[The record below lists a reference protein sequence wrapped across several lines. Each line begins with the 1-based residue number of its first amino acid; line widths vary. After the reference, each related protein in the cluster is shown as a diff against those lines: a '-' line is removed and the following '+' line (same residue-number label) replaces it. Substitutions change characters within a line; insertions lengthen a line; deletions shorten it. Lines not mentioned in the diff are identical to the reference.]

1 MAKGKPL
8 TDIEV
13 GSIVSSEIK
22 ASLGYIG
29 SDITEQRQ
37 KSLEYYFGEPFGNEQ
52 EGRSQVVSTDVSD
65 VIESILPTLLRT
77 FAASDEIVKCEPVTA
92 EDEEV
97 AKQASDY
104 LNYVFNKDNDGFI
117 TLYTLFKDALIQKNG
132 IAKIYWDTS
141 KKRERESYERL
152 SEDEYTMLLDED
164 GVTVKEHT
172 EYDDENAIK
181 EKENI
186 LKQIEES
193 GQPVDPMV
201 LENINNTPIPMMH
214 DVVIERVED
223 FGKVKIEAIPPE
235 EFLIERRAKSI
246 QDANFVAH
254 RTTVTR
260 TQLVEAGFDSDK
272 VYSLPADSQDRYNEE
287 KITRYRNLDHD
298 YNSDAGEASTDEIS
312 IFECYVRID
321 EEGDGVAKLR
331 KITLAG
337 AEGYTILDDELCDSI
352 PFVSVTPI
360 MVPHR
365 FYGRSVSEMTEDLQL
380 IKSTVM
386 RQLLDN
392 MYLTNNN
399 RVAVM
404 DGQVNLDDLLTN
416 RPGGVVR
423 TKGSPGQVM
432 MPMQTQ
438 TINNQAFPMLEYL
451 DTVREQRTGI
461 TRYSQGMDADSLNKT
476 ATGVNTIL
484 SQAQMRVELIAR
496 IFAETGVKDMF
507 LKMFE
512 LIVKHQDK
520 ERIIKI
526 RNNFVPFRPMEWR
539 NRCNI
544 SISVGLGTG
553 SRDQQLSILN
563 NILQTQLKALELQ
576 GSAAGPMVNLR
587 NIYNTLS
594 KIVENAGLKNPNS
607 FFTDPDVGMQNMP
620 PPQPPQPTEFE
631 KVSQLQVQGENYR
644 KQIDSE
650 LKIKQ
655 LEKDY
660 QEMIL
665 KFETRIKE
673 LELQYGTKINET
685 ELRNNAMLA
694 KEEIVQQGKIQ
705 EQAQRAILEQQKAA
719 LGELDQITK
728 TVIKPNN
735 GQN

>member
-8 TDIEV
+8 TETEV
-13 GSIVSSEIK
+13 AAILQSEIHS
-22 ASLGYIG
+22 SLGYIG
-29 SDITEQRQ
+29 SDITNQRQ

-77 FAASDEIVKCEPVTA
+77 FAASDDVVRCDPVSA

-97 AKQASDY
+97 ARQATDY
-104 LNYVFNKDNDGFI
+104 LNYVFNKDNDGFVA
-117 TLYTLFKDALIQKNG
+117 LYTLFKDALIQKNG
-132 IAKIYWDTS
+132 IAKVYWDTS
-141 KKRERESYERL
+141 EKREQETYEKL
-152 SEDEYTMLLDED
+152 SDDEYTMLLDEED
-164 GVTVKEHT
+164 IEVKEHS
-172 EYDDENAIK
+172 EYADQKAIDA
-181 EKENI
+181 
-186 LKQIEES
+186 KQTMME
-193 GQPVDPMV
+193 QTNDPMMMQQ
-201 LENINNTPIPMMH
+201 LEDAPTPMLH
-214 DVVIERVED
+214 DVVLIRKETY
-223 FGKVKIEAIPPE
+223 GKVKIETIPPE
-235 EFLIERRAKSI
+235 EFLIERRAKNL
-246 QDANFVAH
+246 QEANFLAH
-254 RTTVTR
+254 RTTQTR
-260 TQLVEAGFDSDK
+260 SDLIEAGFDADTVNALPTDTADK
-272 VYSLPADSQDRYNEE
+272 YNEE
-287 KITRYRNLDHD
+287 KVSRYRNLDYD
-298 YNSDAGEASTDEIS
+298 FSSNSGEASTDEITVY
-312 IFECYVRID
+312 ECYAKID
-321 EEGDGVAKLR
+321 AEGDGIAKLR

-337 AEGYTILDDELCDSI
+337 TGAYQVLDDELCDSI
-352 PFVSVTPI
+352 PFISITPI

-365 FYGRSVSEMTEDLQL
+365 FFGRSVSEMTEDLQL

-438 TINNQAFPMLEYL
+438 TINQQAFPLLEYL

-476 ATGVNTIL
+476 ATGVNVIL
-484 SQAQMRVELIAR
+484 TQAQMRVELIAR

-507 LKMFE
+507 GKIFE
-512 LIVKHQDK
+512 LVVKHQDK

-526 RNNFVPFRPMEWR
+526 RNTFVPFRPMEWR
-539 NRCNI
+539 NRCNV
-544 SISVGLGTG
+544 SINVGLGTG

-576 GSAAGPMVNLR
+576 GTPAGPMVNLR

-594 KIVENAGLKNPNS
+594 KIVENAGLKNTGL
-607 FFTDPDVGMQNMP
+607 FFTDPDVGMQQMP

-631 KVSQLQVQGENYR
+631 KVSQLQVQGENMR
-644 KQIDSE
+644 KQMDSE
-650 LKIKQ
+650 IKIKE
-655 LEKDY
+655 LEKSY

-673 LELQYGTKINET
+673 LELQYGTKINEA
-685 ELRNNAMLA
+685 EIRRDAMLA
-694 KEEIVQQGKIQ
+694 KEDLVQQGKIR
-705 EQAQRAILEQQKAA
+705 EQAQKTVDRQ
-719 LGELDQITK
+719 LDQRQQIMQNIT
-728 TVIKPNN
+728 N
-735 GQN
+735 GSKQTGE

>member
-8 TDIEV
+8 TELEV

-104 LNYVFNKDNDGFI
+104 LNYIFNKDNDGFI

-132 IAKIYWDTS
+132 VAKIYWDNST
-141 KKRERESYERL
+141 KRERESYERL

-164 GVTVKEHT
+164 GVEVKEHT
-172 EYDDENAIK
+172 EYDDESAVK
-181 EKENI
+181 ERDKV
-186 LKQIEES
+186 LEEVAQL
-193 GQPVDPMV
+193 GQAVDPMMLDQ
-201 LENINNTPIPMMH
+201 LENAPIPMLH
-214 DVVIERVED
+214 DVVIERIET

-260 TQLVEAGFDSDK
+260 TQLIEAGFDHDK
-272 VYSLPADSQDRYNEE
+272 VYSLPSDTQDKYNEE
-287 KITRYRNLDHD
+287 KITRFRNLDYD
-298 YNSDAGEASTDEIS
+298 YDSNAGEASTDEIS
-312 IFECYVRID
+312 IFECYIRID
-321 EEGDGVAKLR
+321 EEGDGIAKLR
-331 KITLAG
+331 KVTLAG
-337 AEGYTILDDELCDSI
+337 TEGYTVLDNELCDSI

-360 MVPHR
+360 IVPHR

-438 TINNQAFPMLEYL
+438 TINSQAFPMLEYL

-520 ERIIKI
+520 ERIVKI

-563 NILQTQLKALELQ
+563 NILQTQLKGLELQ
-576 GSAAGPMVNLR
+576 GSPAGPMVNLR

-594 KIVENAGLKNPNS
+594 KIVENAGLKNPNA
-607 FFTDPDVGMQNMP
+607 FFTDPDIGMQNMP

-650 LKIKQ
+650 LKVKQ

-673 LELQYGTKINET
+673 LELQYGTKINEG

-694 KEEIVQQGKIQ
+694 KEEIIQQGKIQ
-705 EQAQRAILEQQKAA
+705 EQAQKALLEQQKSA
-719 LGELDQITK
+719 LGNLDRRQQSMIN
-728 TVIKPNN
+728 PNN
-735 GQN
+735 EQQ

>member
-1 MAKGKPL
+1 MAKDKPL
-8 TDIEV
+8 TELEV

-92 EDEEV
+92 EDEEI

-104 LNYVFNKDNDGFI
+104 LNYVFNKDNNGFI

-132 IAKIYWDTS
+132 VAKIYWDTS
-141 KKRERESYERL
+141 TKRERESYEKL
-152 SEDEYTMLLDED
+152 SEDEYTMLVDED
-164 GVTVKEHT
+164 GVEVKEHT
-172 EYDDENAIK
+172 EYEDESAKK
-181 EKENI
+181 ERDKVLE
-186 LKQIEES
+186 QITES
-193 GQPVDPMV
+193 GQPVDPMMLDQ
-201 LENINNTPIPMMH
+201 LENAPIPMMH
-214 DVVIERVED
+214 DVVIERKET
-223 FGKVKIEAIPPE
+223 FGKVKVEAIPPE

-246 QDANFVAH
+246 EEANFVAH

-260 TQLVEAGFDSDK
+260 TQLIEAGFDSDK
-272 VYSLPADSQDRYNEE
+272 VYSLPSDSQDKYNEE
-287 KITRYRNLDHD
+287 KITRFRNLDYD
-298 YNSDAGEASTDEIS
+298 YDSNAGEASTDEIS
-312 IFECYVRID
+312 IYECYIRID
-321 EEGDGVAKLR
+321 EEGDGIAKLR

-337 AEGYTILDDELCDSI
+337 TEGYTVLDNELCDSI

-360 MVPHR
+360 IVPHR

-423 TKGSPGQVM
+423 TKGAPGQVM

-438 TINNQAFPMLEYL
+438 TINSQAFPMLEYL

-563 NILQTQLKALELQ
+563 NILQTQLKGLELQ
-576 GSAAGPMVNLR
+576 GSSDGPMVNLR

-594 KIVENAGLKNPNS
+594 KIVENAGLKNPNA
-607 FFTDPDVGMQNMP
+607 FFTDPDIGMQNMP

-650 LKIKQ
+650 LKVKQ

-673 LELQYGTKINET
+673 LELQYGTKINEG

-694 KEEIVQQGKIQ
+694 KEELIQQGKIQ
-705 EQAQRAILEQQKAA
+705 EQAQRALIEQQKNA
-719 LGELDQITK
+719 LGNLDRRPQ
-728 TVIKPNN
+728 TVVNPND
-735 GQN
+735 GQE

>member
-8 TDIEV
+8 TELEV

-52 EGRSQVVSTDVSD
+52 DGRSQVVSTDVSD
-65 VIESILPTLLRT
+65 VVESILPTLLRT

-132 IAKIYWDTS
+132 VAKVYWDTS
-141 KKRERESYERL
+141 KKRERESYEKL

-164 GVTVKEHT
+164 GVEVKEHT
-172 EYDDENAIK
+172 EYEDESAIK
-181 EKENI
+181 EKEQI
-186 LKQIEES
+186 LEQINQS
-193 GQPVDPMV
+193 GQPVDPMM
-201 LENINNTPIPMMH
+201 LEQLEDAPIPMMH
-214 DVVIERVED
+214 DVVIERIET
-223 FGKVKIEAIPPE
+223 FGKVKVEAIPPE
-235 EFLIERRAKSI
+235 EFLIERRAKNI
-246 QDANFVAH
+246 EEANFVAH
-254 RTTVTR
+254 RTTSTR
-260 TQLVEAGFDSDK
+260 TQLIEAGFDHDK
-272 VYSLPADSQDRYNEE
+272 VYSLPADTQDKYNEE
-287 KITRYRNLDHD
+287 KITRFRNLDYD
-298 YNSDAGEASTDEIS
+298 YDSNSGEASTDEIS
-312 IFECYVRID
+312 IYECYIRID

-337 AEGYTILDDELCDSI
+337 TEGYTVLDNELCDSI
-352 PFVSVTPI
+352 PFISVTPI
-360 MVPHR
+360 IVPHR

-423 TKGSPGQVM
+423 TKGAPGQVM

-438 TINNQAFPMLEYL
+438 TINSQAFPMLEYL

-484 SQAQMRVELIAR
+484 SQSQMRVELIAR

-563 NILQTQLKALELQ
+563 NILQTQLKGLELQ
-576 GSAAGPMVNLR
+576 GSSAGPMVNLR
-587 NIYNTLS
+587 NIYNTLT
-594 KIVENAGLKNPNS
+594 KIVENAGLKNPNA
-607 FFTDPDVGMQNMP
+607 FFTDPDIGQQNMP

-650 LKIKQ
+650 LKVKQ

-673 LELQYGTKINET
+673 LELQYGTKINEG

-694 KEEIVQQGKIQ
+694 KEELIQQGKIQ
-705 EQAQRAILEQQKAA
+705 EQAQRALIEQQKNA
-719 LGELDQITK
+719 LGNLDRRPQ
-728 TVIKPNN
+728 TVINPNDE
-735 GQN
+735 QQ

>member
-8 TDIEV
+8 TELEV

-104 LNYVFNKDNDGFI
+104 LNYIFNKDNDGFI

-132 IAKIYWDTS
+132 VAKIYWDNST
-141 KKRERESYERL
+141 KRERESYERL
-152 SEDEYTMLLDED
+152 SEDEYIMLLDED
-164 GVTVKEHT
+164 GVEVKEHT
-172 EYDDENAIK
+172 EYEDESAVK
-181 EKENI
+181 ERDKV
-186 LKQIEES
+186 LEEITQL
-193 GQPVDPMV
+193 GQAVDPMMLDQ
-201 LENINNTPIPMMH
+201 LENAPIPMLH
-214 DVVIERVED
+214 DVVIERIET

-235 EFLIERRAKSI
+235 EFLIERRAKNI

-260 TQLVEAGFDSDK
+260 TQLIEAGFDHEK
-272 VYSLPADSQDRYNEE
+272 VYSLPSDTQDKYNEE
-287 KITRYRNLDHD
+287 KITRFRNLDYD
-298 YNSDAGEASTDEIS
+298 YDSNAGEASTDEIS
-312 IFECYVRID
+312 IFECYIKID
-321 EEGDGVAKLR
+321 EEGDGIAKLR

-337 AEGYTILDDELCDSI
+337 TEGYTVLDNELCDSI

-360 MVPHR
+360 IVPHR

-438 TINNQAFPMLEYL
+438 TINSQAFPMLEYL

-520 ERIIKI
+520 ERIVKI

-563 NILQTQLKALELQ
+563 NILQTQLKGLELQ
-576 GSAAGPMVNLR
+576 GSPAGPMVNLR

-594 KIVENAGLKNPNS
+594 KIVENAGLKNPNA

-673 LELQYGTKINET
+673 LELQYGTKINEN

-694 KEEIVQQGKIQ
+694 KEEIIQQGKIQ
-705 EQAQRAILEQQKAA
+705 EQAQRALLEQQKTA
-719 LGELDQITK
+719 LGELDQVARTM
-728 TVIKPNN
+728 VNPNDE
-735 GQN
+735 QQ

>member
-1 MAKGKPL
+1 MAKGKAL
-8 TDIEV
+8 VD
-13 GSIVSSEIK
+13 SEI
-22 ASLGYIG
+22 ASILQSEISSSLGYIG
-29 SDITEQRQ
+29 SDVTTQRQ

-77 FAASDEIVKCEPVTA
+77 FAASDDVVRCDPVTA

-104 LNYVFNKDNDGFI
+104 LNYVFNKDNDGFVA
-117 TLYTLFKDALIQKNG
+117 LYTLFKDALIQKNG
-132 IAKIYWDTS
+132 IAKIYWNTS
-141 KKRERESYERL
+141 EKREQETYEKL
-152 SEDEYTMLLDED
+152 SEDEYIMLIDED
-164 GVTVKEHT
+164 GVEVKDHT
-172 EYDDENAIK
+172 EYADQDAITAKQKMMEQTDDPM
-181 EKENI
+181 
-186 LKQIEES
+186 LMQQIEDA
-193 GQPVDPMV
+193 PTPM
-201 LENINNTPIPMMH
+201 LH
-214 DVVIERVED
+214 DCVIVRIETY
-223 FGKVKIEAIPPE
+223 GKVKIETIPPE
-235 EFLIERRAKSI
+235 EFLIERRAKSL
-246 QDANFVAH
+246 QDANFIAH
-254 RTTVTR
+254 RTTATR
-260 TQLVEAGFDSDK
+260 TELIEAGFDEDIVNKLPSD
-272 VYSLPADSQDRYNEE
+272 VADKYNEE
-287 KITRYRNLDHD
+287 KLARHRNLNYDFD
-298 YNSDAGEASTDEIS
+298 SNSGEASTDEIT
-312 IFECYVRID
+312 IFECYSRID
-321 EEGDGVAKLR
+321 VEGDGIAKLR
-331 KITLAG
+331 KVTMAG
-337 AEGYTILDDELCDSI
+337 KGGYEILDNELCDSI
-352 PFVSVTPI
+352 PFISITPI

-365 FYGRSVSEMTEDLQL
+365 FFGRSVSEMTEDLQL

-386 RQLLDN
+386 RQILDN

-399 RVAVM
+399 RVAIM

-438 TINNQAFPMLEYL
+438 TINQQAFPLLEYL

-476 ATGVNTIL
+476 ATGVNVIL

-507 LKMFE
+507 TKIFE
-512 LIVKHQDK
+512 LVVKHQDK

-526 RNNFVPFRPMEWR
+526 RNTFVPFRPMEWR

-544 SISVGLGTG
+544 SINVGLGTG
-553 SRDQQLSILN
+553 SRDQQLAILN

-576 GSAAGPMVNLR
+576 GTPAGPMVNLR
-587 NIYNTLS
+587 NIYNTLT
-594 KIVENAGLKNPNS
+594 KIVENAGLKNAGL
-607 FFTDPDVGMQNMP
+607 FFTDPDVGMQQMP

-650 LKIKQ
+650 IRIKE
-655 LEKDY
+655 LEKSY

-673 LELQYGTKINET
+673 LELQYNTKINEAEIRRDAT
-685 ELRNNAMLA
+685 LA
-694 KEEIVQQGKIQ
+694 KEDLVQQGKMR
-705 EQAQRAILEQQKAA
+705 EQAQKSVDQQ
-719 LGELDQITK
+719 LDQAQQIMQNVTNGSNK
-728 TVIKPNN
+728 IK
-735 GQN
+735 

>member
-8 TDIEV
+8 TELEV

-132 IAKIYWDTS
+132 VAKIYWNTS
-141 KKRERESYERL
+141 NKVERETYEKL

-164 GVTVKEHT
+164 GVVAKEHT
-172 EYDDENAIK
+172 EYEDESAKK
-181 EKENI
+181 EKNKI
-186 LKQIEES
+186 LEQIEES

-201 LENINNTPIPMMH
+201 LDQIENTPIPNLH
-214 DVVIERVED
+214 DVVIEREETY
-223 FGKVKIEAIPPE
+223 GKVKIEAIPPE

-246 QDANFVAH
+246 EDANFVAH
-254 RTTVTR
+254 RTTSTR
-260 TQLVEAGFDSDK
+260 TQLIEAGFDSDK
-272 VYSLPADSQDRYNEE
+272 VYSLPADSQDKYNEE
-287 KITRYRNLDHD
+287 KTTRFRNLDYD
-298 YNSDAGEASTDEIS
+298 YDSNAGEESTDEIS
-312 IFECYVRID
+312 IYECYIRID
-321 EEGDGVAKLR
+321 EEGDGIAKLR

-337 AEGYTILDDELCDSI
+337 TEGYTILDNELCDSV

-512 LIVKHQDK
+512 LVVKHQDK

-553 SRDQQLSILN
+553 SRDQQLAILN
-563 NILQTQLKALELQ
+563 NILQTQLKGLELQ
-576 GSAAGPMVNLR
+576 GSAVGPMVNLR

-594 KIVENAGLKNPNS
+594 KIVENAGLKNPNA

-673 LELQYGTKINET
+673 LELQYGTRIDET
-685 ELRNNAMLA
+685 QLRNNAMLA

-705 EQAQRAILEQQKAA
+705 EQAQKSLLEQQKSA
-719 LGELDQITK
+719 LSELDQVARTM
-728 TVIKPNN
+728 VNPNN
-735 GQN
+735 AKE

>member
-1 MAKGKPL
+1 MTKGKPL
-8 TDIEV
+8 TDSELS
-13 GSIVSSEIK
+13 SILHSEISS
-22 ASLGYIG
+22 SLGYIG
-29 SDITEQRQ
+29 SDVTSQRQ

-77 FAASDEIVKCEPVTA
+77 FAASDDVVRCDPVSS

-104 LNYVFNKDNDGFI
+104 LNYVFNKDNDGFVA
-117 TLYTLFKDALIQKNG
+117 LYTLFKDALIQKNG

-141 KKRERESYERL
+141 EKREQETYEKL
-152 SEDEYTMLLDED
+152 SEDEYIMLIDED
-164 GVTVKEHT
+164 GVEVKEHS
-172 EYDDENAIK
+172 EYADQDAITAKQKMMEQTDDPM
-181 EKENI
+181 
-186 LKQIEES
+186 LMQQIEDA
-193 GQPVDPMV
+193 PTPM
-201 LENINNTPIPMMH
+201 LH
-214 DVVIERVED
+214 DCVITRIETY
-223 FGKVKIEAIPPE
+223 GKVKIETIPPE
-235 EFLIERRAKSI
+235 EFLIERRAKSL
-246 QDANFVAH
+246 QDANFLAH

-260 TQLVEAGFDSDK
+260 TELIEAGFDADIVSRLPSD
-272 VYSLPADSQDRYNEE
+272 VADKYNEE
-287 KITRYRNLDHD
+287 KIARHRNLDYD
-298 YNSDAGEASTDEIS
+298 FDSNSGEASTDEIT
-312 IFECYVRID
+312 IFECYSRID
-321 EEGDGVAKLR
+321 VEGDGIAKLR
-331 KITLAG
+331 KITIAG
-337 AEGYTILDDELCDSI
+337 TGGYEILDNELCDSI
-352 PFVSVTPI
+352 PFVSLTPI

-365 FYGRSVSEMTEDLQL
+365 FFGRSVSEMTEDLQL

-438 TINNQAFPMLEYL
+438 TINQQAFPLLEYL

-476 ATGVNTIL
+476 ATGVNVIL
-484 SQAQMRVELIAR
+484 TQAQMRVELIAR

-507 LKMFE
+507 TKIFE
-512 LIVKHQDK
+512 LVVKHQDK

-526 RNNFVPFRPMEWR
+526 RNTFVPFRPMEWR

-544 SISVGLGTG
+544 SINVGLGTG
-553 SRDQQLSILN
+553 SRDQQLAILN

-576 GSAAGPMVNLR
+576 GTPAGPMVNLR

-594 KIVENAGLKNPNS
+594 KIVENAGLKNAGL
-607 FFTDPDVGMQNMP
+607 FFTDPDVGMQQMP

-650 LKIKQ
+650 IRIKE
-655 LEKDY
+655 LEKGY

-673 LELQYGTKINET
+673 LELQYGTKINEA
-685 ELRNNAMLA
+685 EIRRDAALA
-694 KEEIVQQGKIQ
+694 KEDLVQQGKIR
-705 EQAQRAILEQQKAA
+705 EQAQKSIDKQ
-719 LGELDQITK
+719 LDQAQQIMQNVT
-728 TVIKPNN
+728 N
-735 GQN
+735 GQNQSK

>member
-8 TDIEV
+8 TETEV
-13 GSIVSSEIK
+13 AAILQSEIHS
-22 ASLGYIG
+22 SLGYIG
-29 SDITEQRQ
+29 SDITNQRQ

-77 FAASDEIVKCEPVTA
+77 FAASDDVVRCDPVSA

-97 AKQASDY
+97 AKQATDY
-104 LNYVFNKDNDGFI
+104 LNYVFNKDNDGFVA
-117 TLYTLFKDALIQKNG
+117 LYTLFKDALIQKNG
-132 IAKIYWDTS
+132 IAKVYWDTS
-141 KKRERESYERL
+141 EKREQETYEKL
-152 SEDEYTMLLDED
+152 SDDEYTMLLDEED
-164 GVTVKEHT
+164 IEVKEHS
-172 EYDDENAIK
+172 EYADQKAIDAKQTMMEQTDDPLLME
-181 EKENI
+181 
-186 LKQIEES
+186 QIEDA
-193 GQPVDPMV
+193 PTPM
-201 LENINNTPIPMMH
+201 LH
-214 DVVIERVED
+214 DVVLIRKETY
-223 FGKVKIEAIPPE
+223 GKVKIETIPPE
-235 EFLIERRAKSI
+235 EFLIERRAKNL
-246 QDANFVAH
+246 QEANFLAH
-254 RTTVTR
+254 RTTQTR
-260 TQLVEAGFDSDK
+260 SDLIEAGFDEDTVNALPTDTADK
-272 VYSLPADSQDRYNEE
+272 YNEE
-287 KITRYRNLDHD
+287 KVSRYRNLDYD
-298 YNSDAGEASTDEIS
+298 FSSNSGEASTDEITVY
-312 IFECYVRID
+312 ECYAKID
-321 EEGDGVAKLR
+321 AEGDGIAKLR

-337 AEGYTILDDELCDSI
+337 TGAYQVLDDELCDSI
-352 PFVSVTPI
+352 PFISITPI

-365 FYGRSVSEMTEDLQL
+365 FFGRSVSEMTEDLQL

-423 TKGSPGQVM
+423 TKGAPGQVM

-438 TINNQAFPMLEYL
+438 TINQQAFPLLEYL

-476 ATGVNTIL
+476 ATGVNVIL
-484 SQAQMRVELIAR
+484 TQAQMRVELIAR

-507 LKMFE
+507 GKIFE
-512 LIVKHQDK
+512 LVVKHQDK

-526 RNNFVPFRPMEWR
+526 RNTFVPFRPMEWR
-539 NRCNI
+539 NRCNV
-544 SISVGLGTG
+544 SINVGLGTG

-576 GSAAGPMVNLR
+576 GTPAGPMVNLR

-594 KIVENAGLKNPNS
+594 KIVENAGLKNTGL
-607 FFTDPDVGMQNMP
+607 FFTDPDVGMQQMP

-631 KVSQLQVQGENYR
+631 KVSQLQVQGENMR
-644 KQIDSE
+644 KQMDSE
-650 LKIKQ
+650 IKIKE
-655 LEKDY
+655 LEKSY

-673 LELQYGTKINET
+673 LELQYGTKINEA
-685 ELRNNAMLA
+685 EIRRDAMLA
-694 KEEIVQQGKIQ
+694 KEDLVQQGKIR
-705 EQAQRAILEQQKAA
+705 EQAQKTVDRQ
-719 LGELDQITK
+719 LDQRQQIMQNIT
-728 TVIKPNN
+728 N
-735 GQN
+735 GSKQTGE

>member
-8 TDIEV
+8 TEPEV
-13 GSIVSSEIK
+13 TAVLQSEIN

-29 SDITEQRQ
+29 SDITTQRQ

-65 VIESILPTLLRT
+65 VVESILPTLLRT
-77 FAASDEIVKCEPVTA
+77 FAASDDVVRCDPVTA

-97 AKQASDY
+97 AKQATDY
-104 LNYVFNKDNDGFI
+104 LNYVFNKDNDGFVA
-117 TLYTLFKDALIQKNG
+117 LYTLFKDALIQKNG
-132 IAKIYWDTS
+132 IAKIYWNTS
-141 KKRERESYERL
+141 EKREQETYEKL
-152 SEDEYTMLLDED
+152 SDDEYTMLIDED
-164 GVTVKEHT
+164 GVEVKEHS
-172 EYDDENAIK
+172 EYSDEDAITAKQKMMEQTDDPM
-181 EKENI
+181 
-186 LKQIEES
+186 LMQQIED
-193 GQPVDPMV
+193 QPVPM
-201 LENINNTPIPMMH
+201 LH
-214 DVVIERVED
+214 DCVITRIET

-235 EFLIERRAKSI
+235 EFLIERRAKSL
-246 QDANFVAH
+246 QDANFLAH
-254 RTTVTR
+254 RTTQTR
-260 TQLVEAGFDSDK
+260 SQLIEAGFDADLVNSLPSDISDK
-272 VYSLPADSQDRYNEE
+272 YNEE
-287 KITRYRNLDHD
+287 KITRYNNLDYD
-298 YNSDAGEASTDEIS
+298 YDSNAGEASTDEITV
-312 IFECYVRID
+312 FECYAKMDV
-321 EEGDGVAKLR
+321 EGDGIAKLR
-331 KITLAG
+331 KVTMAG
-337 AEGYTILDDELCDSI
+337 TGGYSILDDELCDSI
-352 PFVSVTPI
+352 PFISITPI

-365 FYGRSVSEMTEDLQL
+365 FFGRSVSEMTEDLQL

-438 TINNQAFPMLEYL
+438 TINQQAFPLLEYL

-476 ATGVNTIL
+476 ATGVNVIL
-484 SQAQMRVELIAR
+484 TQAQMRVELIAR

-507 LKMFE
+507 GKIFE
-512 LIVKHQDK
+512 LVVKHQDK

-526 RNNFVPFRPMEWR
+526 RNSFVPFRPMEWR
-539 NRCNI
+539 NRCNV
-544 SISVGLGTG
+544 SINVGLGTG

-576 GSAAGPMVNLR
+576 GTPAGPMVNLR

-594 KIVENAGLKNPNS
+594 KIVENAGLKNTGL
-607 FFTDPDVGMQNMP
+607 FFTDPDVGMQQMP

-644 KQIDSE
+644 KQMDSE
-650 LKIKQ
+650 IRIKE
-655 LEKDY
+655 LEKSY

-673 LELQYGTKINET
+673 LELQYGTKINEA
-685 ELRNNAMLA
+685 EIRRDAVLA
-694 KEEIVQQGKIQ
+694 KEDLVQQGKLR
-705 EQAQRAILEQQKAA
+705 EQAQKSVDKQ
-719 LGELDQITK
+719 LDQAQQIMQNVTNEPKQTK
-728 TVIKPNN
+728 
-735 GQN
+735 

>member
-1 MAKGKPL
+1 MAKDKPL
-8 TDIEV
+8 TELEV

-104 LNYVFNKDNDGFI
+104 LNYVFNKDNNGFI

-132 IAKIYWDTS
+132 VAKIYWDTS
-141 KKRERESYERL
+141 TKRERESYEKL
-152 SEDEYTMLLDED
+152 SEDEYTMLVDED
-164 GVTVKEHT
+164 GVEVKEHT
-172 EYDDENAIK
+172 EYEDESAKK
-181 EKENI
+181 ERDTVLE
-186 LKQIEES
+186 QITKS
-193 GQPVDPMV
+193 GQPIDPMM
-201 LENINNTPIPMMH
+201 LEQVENAPIPMMH
-214 DVVIERVED
+214 DVVIERKET
-223 FGKVKIEAIPPE
+223 FGKVKVEAIPPE

-246 QDANFVAH
+246 EEANFVAH

-260 TQLVEAGFDSDK
+260 TQLIEAGFDHDK
-272 VYSLPADSQDRYNEE
+272 VYSLPADSQDKYNEE
-287 KITRYRNLDHD
+287 KITRFRNLDYD
-298 YNSDAGEASTDEIS
+298 YDSNAGEASTDEIS
-312 IFECYVRID
+312 IYECYIRID
-321 EEGDGVAKLR
+321 EEGDGIAKLR

-337 AEGYTILDDELCDSI
+337 TEGYTVLDNELCDSI

-360 MVPHR
+360 IVPHR

-438 TINNQAFPMLEYL
+438 TINSQAFPMLEYL

-563 NILQTQLKALELQ
+563 NILQTQLKGLELQ
-576 GSAAGPMVNLR
+576 GSSDGPMVNLR

-594 KIVENAGLKNPNS
+594 KIVENAGLKNPNA
-607 FFTDPDVGMQNMP
+607 FFTDPDIGMQNMP

-650 LKIKQ
+650 LKVKQ

-673 LELQYGTKINET
+673 LELQYGTKINEG

-694 KEEIVQQGKIQ
+694 KEELIQQGKIQ
-705 EQAQRAILEQQKAA
+705 EQAQRALIEQQKNA
-719 LGELDQITK
+719 LGNLDRRPQ
-728 TVIKPNN
+728 TVVNPND
-735 GQN
+735 GQE

>member
-8 TDIEV
+8 TETEV
-13 GSIVSSEIK
+13 AAILQSEIHS
-22 ASLGYIG
+22 SLGYIG
-29 SDITEQRQ
+29 SDITNQRQ

-77 FAASDEIVKCEPVTA
+77 FAASDDVVRCDPVSA

-97 AKQASDY
+97 AKQATDY
-104 LNYVFNKDNDGFI
+104 LNYVFNKDNDGFVA
-117 TLYTLFKDALIQKNG
+117 LYTLFKDALIQKNG
-132 IAKIYWDTS
+132 IAKVYWDTS
-141 KKRERESYERL
+141 EKREQETYEKL
-152 SEDEYTMLLDED
+152 SDDEYTMLLDEED
-164 GVTVKEHT
+164 IEVKEHS
-172 EYDDENAIK
+172 EYADQKAIDAKQTMMEQTDDPLLME
-181 EKENI
+181 
-186 LKQIEES
+186 QIEDA
-193 GQPVDPMV
+193 PTPM
-201 LENINNTPIPMMH
+201 LH
-214 DVVIERVED
+214 DVVLIRKETY
-223 FGKVKIEAIPPE
+223 GKVKIETIPPE
-235 EFLIERRAKSI
+235 EFLIERRAKNL
-246 QDANFVAH
+246 QEANFLAH
-254 RTTVTR
+254 RTTQTR
-260 TQLVEAGFDSDK
+260 SDLIEAGFDADTVNALPTDTADK
-272 VYSLPADSQDRYNEE
+272 YNEE
-287 KITRYRNLDHD
+287 KVSRYRNLDYD
-298 YNSDAGEASTDEIS
+298 FSSNSGEASTDEITVY
-312 IFECYVRID
+312 ECYAKID
-321 EEGDGVAKLR
+321 AEGDGIAKLR

-337 AEGYTILDDELCDSI
+337 TGAYQVLDDELCDSI
-352 PFVSVTPI
+352 PFVSITPI

-365 FYGRSVSEMTEDLQL
+365 FFGRSVSEMTEDLQL

-438 TINNQAFPMLEYL
+438 TINQQAFPLLEYL

-476 ATGVNTIL
+476 ATGVNVIL
-484 SQAQMRVELIAR
+484 TQAQMRVELIAR

-507 LKMFE
+507 GKIFE
-512 LIVKHQDK
+512 LVVKHQDK

-526 RNNFVPFRPMEWR
+526 RNTFVPFRPMEWR
-539 NRCNI
+539 NRCNV
-544 SISVGLGTG
+544 SINVGLGTG

-576 GSAAGPMVNLR
+576 GTPAGPMVNLR

-594 KIVENAGLKNPNS
+594 KIVENAGLKNTGL
-607 FFTDPDVGMQNMP
+607 FFTDPDVGMQQMP

-631 KVSQLQVQGENYR
+631 KVSQLQVQGENMR
-644 KQIDSE
+644 KQMDSE
-650 LKIKQ
+650 IKIKE
-655 LEKDY
+655 LEKSY

-673 LELQYGTKINET
+673 LELQYGTKINEA
-685 ELRNNAMLA
+685 EIRRDAMLA
-694 KEEIVQQGKIQ
+694 KEDLVQQGKIR
-705 EQAQRAILEQQKAA
+705 EQAQKTVDRQ
-719 LGELDQITK
+719 LDQTQQIIQNVT
-728 TVIKPNN
+728 N
-735 GQN
+735 GSQQTGE

>member
-1 MAKGKPL
+1 MTKGKPL
-8 TDIEV
+8 TDSELS
-13 GSIVSSEIK
+13 SILHSEISS
-22 ASLGYIG
+22 SLGYIG
-29 SDITEQRQ
+29 SDVTSQRQ

-77 FAASDEIVKCEPVTA
+77 FAASDDVVRCDPVTA

-97 AKQASDY
+97 ARQASDY
-104 LNYVFNKDNDGFI
+104 LNYVFNKDNDGFVA
-117 TLYTLFKDALIQKNG
+117 LYTLFKDALIQKNG

-141 KKRERESYERL
+141 QKQEQETYEKL
-152 SEDEYTMLLDED
+152 SEDEYIMLIDED
-164 GVTVKEHT
+164 GVEVKEHS
-172 EYDDENAIK
+172 EYADQDAITAKQKMMEQTDDPM
-181 EKENI
+181 
-186 LKQIEES
+186 LMQQIEDA
-193 GQPVDPMV
+193 PTPM
-201 LENINNTPIPMMH
+201 LH
-214 DVVIERVED
+214 DCVITRIETY
-223 FGKVKIEAIPPE
+223 GKVKIETIPPE
-235 EFLIERRAKSI
+235 EFLIERRAKSL
-246 QDANFVAH
+246 QDANFLAH

-260 TQLVEAGFDSDK
+260 TELIEAGFDADIVSRLPSD
-272 VYSLPADSQDRYNEE
+272 VADKYNEE
-287 KITRYRNLDHD
+287 KIARHRNLDYD
-298 YNSDAGEASTDEIS
+298 FDSNSGEASTDEIT
-312 IFECYVRID
+312 IFECYSRID
-321 EEGDGVAKLR
+321 VEGDGIAKLR
-331 KITLAG
+331 KVTIAG
-337 AEGYTILDDELCDSI
+337 TGGYEILDNELCDSI
-352 PFVSVTPI
+352 PFVSLTPI

-365 FYGRSVSEMTEDLQL
+365 FFGRSVSEMTEDLQL

-438 TINNQAFPMLEYL
+438 TINQQAFPLLEYL

-476 ATGVNTIL
+476 ATGVNVIL
-484 SQAQMRVELIAR
+484 TQAQMRVELIAR

-507 LKMFE
+507 TKIFE
-512 LIVKHQDK
+512 LVVKHQDK

-526 RNNFVPFRPMEWR
+526 RNTFVPFRPMEWR

-544 SISVGLGTG
+544 SINVGLGTG
-553 SRDQQLSILN
+553 SRDQQLAILN

-576 GSAAGPMVNLR
+576 GTPAGPMVNLR

-594 KIVENAGLKNPNS
+594 KIVENAGLKNAGL
-607 FFTDPDVGMQNMP
+607 FFTDPDVGMQQMP

-650 LKIKQ
+650 IRIKE
-655 LEKDY
+655 LEKGY

-673 LELQYGTKINET
+673 LELQYGTKINEAEIRRDAT
-685 ELRNNAMLA
+685 LA
-694 KEEIVQQGKIQ
+694 KEDLVQQGKIR
-705 EQAQRAILEQQKAA
+705 EQAQKSIDKQ
-719 LGELDQITK
+719 LDQAQQIMQNVT
-728 TVIKPNN
+728 N
-735 GQN
+735 GQNQSK

>member
-1 MAKGKPL
+1 MAKDKPL
-8 TDIEV
+8 TELEV

-104 LNYVFNKDNDGFI
+104 LNYVFNKDNNGFI

-132 IAKIYWDTS
+132 VAKIYWDTS
-141 KKRERESYERL
+141 TKRERESYEKL
-152 SEDEYTMLLDED
+152 SEDEYTMLVDED
-164 GVTVKEHT
+164 GVEVKEHT
-172 EYDDENAIK
+172 EYEDESAKKQK
-181 EKENI
+181 EQYLE
-186 LKQIEES
+186 QITES
-193 GQPVDPMV
+193 GQPIDPMM
-201 LENINNTPIPMMH
+201 LEQVENAPIPMMH
-214 DVVIERVED
+214 DVVIERKET
-223 FGKVKIEAIPPE
+223 FGKVKVEAIPPE

-246 QDANFVAH
+246 EEANFVAH

-260 TQLVEAGFDSDK
+260 TQLIEAGFDHDK
-272 VYSLPADSQDRYNEE
+272 VYSLPADTQDKYNEE
-287 KITRYRNLDHD
+287 KITRFRNLDYD
-298 YNSDAGEASTDEIS
+298 YDSNAGEASTDEIS
-312 IFECYVRID
+312 IYECYIRID
-321 EEGDGVAKLR
+321 EEGDGIAKLR

-337 AEGYTILDDELCDSI
+337 TEGYTVLDNELCDSI

-360 MVPHR
+360 IVPHR

-438 TINNQAFPMLEYL
+438 TINSQAFPMLEYL

-563 NILQTQLKALELQ
+563 NILQTQLKGLELQ
-576 GSAAGPMVNLR
+576 GSPAGPMVNLR
-587 NIYNTLS
+587 NIYNTLT
-594 KIVENAGLKNPNS
+594 KIVENAGLKNPNA
-607 FFTDPDVGMQNMP
+607 FFTDPDIGQQQMP

-631 KVSQLQVQGENYR
+631 KVSKLQVEGENYR

-673 LELQYGTKINET
+673 LELQYGTKINEG

-694 KEEIVQQGKIQ
+694 KEELIQQGKIQ
-705 EQAQRAILEQQKAA
+705 EQAQRALIEQQKNA
-719 LGELDQITK
+719 LSNLDRRPQ
-728 TVIKPNN
+728 TVINPND
-735 GQN
+735 GQE

>member
-1 MAKGKPL
+1 MTKGKPL
-8 TDIEV
+8 TDSELS
-13 GSIVSSEIK
+13 SILHSEISS
-22 ASLGYIG
+22 SLGYIG
-29 SDITEQRQ
+29 SDVTSQRQ

-77 FAASDEIVKCEPVTA
+77 FAASDDVVRCDPVTA

-97 AKQASDY
+97 ARQASDY
-104 LNYVFNKDNDGFI
+104 LNYVFNKDNDGFVA
-117 TLYTLFKDALIQKNG
+117 LYTLFKDALIQKNG

-141 KKRERESYERL
+141 EKREQETYEKL
-152 SEDEYTMLLDED
+152 SEDEYIMLIDED
-164 GVTVKEHT
+164 GVEVKEHS
-172 EYDDENAIK
+172 EYADQDAITAKQKMMEQTDDPM
-181 EKENI
+181 
-186 LKQIEES
+186 LMQQIEDA
-193 GQPVDPMV
+193 PTPM
-201 LENINNTPIPMMH
+201 LH
-214 DVVIERVED
+214 DVVITRIETY
-223 FGKVKIEAIPPE
+223 GKVKIETIPPE
-235 EFLIERRAKSI
+235 EFLIERRAKSL
-246 QDANFVAH
+246 QDANFLAH

-260 TQLVEAGFDSDK
+260 TELIEAGFDADIVSRLPSD
-272 VYSLPADSQDRYNEE
+272 VADKYNEE
-287 KITRYRNLDHD
+287 KIARHRNLDYD
-298 YNSDAGEASTDEIS
+298 FDSNSGEASTDEIT
-312 IFECYVRID
+312 IFECYSRID
-321 EEGDGVAKLR
+321 VEGDGIAKLR
-331 KITLAG
+331 KVTIAG
-337 AEGYTILDDELCDSI
+337 TGGYEILDNELCDSI
-352 PFVSVTPI
+352 PFVSLTPI

-365 FYGRSVSEMTEDLQL
+365 FFGRSVSEMTEDLQL

-438 TINNQAFPMLEYL
+438 TINQQAFPLLEYL

-476 ATGVNTIL
+476 ATGVNVIL
-484 SQAQMRVELIAR
+484 TQAQMRVELIAR

-507 LKMFE
+507 TKIFE
-512 LIVKHQDK
+512 LVVKHQDK

-526 RNNFVPFRPMEWR
+526 RNTFVPFRPMEWR

-544 SISVGLGTG
+544 SINVGLGTG
-553 SRDQQLSILN
+553 SRDQQLAILN

-576 GSAAGPMVNLR
+576 GTPAGPMVNLR

-594 KIVENAGLKNPNS
+594 KIVENAGLKNAGL
-607 FFTDPDVGMQNMP
+607 FFTDPDVGMQQMP

-650 LKIKQ
+650 IRIKE
-655 LEKDY
+655 LEKGY

-673 LELQYGTKINET
+673 LELQYGTKINEAEIRRDAT
-685 ELRNNAMLA
+685 LA
-694 KEEIVQQGKIQ
+694 KEDLVQQGKIR
-705 EQAQRAILEQQKAA
+705 EQAQKSIDKQ
-719 LGELDQITK
+719 LDQAQQIMQNVT
-728 TVIKPNN
+728 N
-735 GQN
+735 GQNQSK

>member
-8 TDIEV
+8 TETEV
-13 GSIVSSEIK
+13 AAILQSEIHS
-22 ASLGYIG
+22 SLGYIG
-29 SDITEQRQ
+29 SDITNQRQ

-77 FAASDEIVKCEPVTA
+77 FAASDDVVRCDPVSA

-97 AKQASDY
+97 AKQATDY
-104 LNYVFNKDNDGFI
+104 LNYVFNKDNDGFVA
-117 TLYTLFKDALIQKNG
+117 LYTLFKDALIQKNG
-132 IAKIYWDTS
+132 IAKVYWDTS
-141 KKRERESYERL
+141 EKREQETYEKL
-152 SEDEYTMLLDED
+152 SDDEYTMLLDEED
-164 GVTVKEHT
+164 IEVKEHS
-172 EYDDENAIK
+172 EYADQKAIDA
-181 EKENI
+181 
-186 LKQIEES
+186 KQTMME
-193 GQPVDPMV
+193 QTNDPMMMQQ
-201 LENINNTPIPMMH
+201 LEDAPTPMLH
-214 DVVIERVED
+214 DVVLIRKETY
-223 FGKVKIEAIPPE
+223 GKVKIETIPPE
-235 EFLIERRAKSI
+235 EFLIERRAKNL
-246 QDANFVAH
+246 QEANFLAH
-254 RTTVTR
+254 RTTQTR
-260 TQLVEAGFDSDK
+260 SDLIEAGFDADTVNALPTDTADK
-272 VYSLPADSQDRYNEE
+272 YNEE
-287 KITRYRNLDHD
+287 KVSRYRNLDYD
-298 YNSDAGEASTDEIS
+298 FSSNSGEASTDEITVY
-312 IFECYVRID
+312 ECYAKID
-321 EEGDGVAKLR
+321 AEGDGIAKLR

-337 AEGYTILDDELCDSI
+337 TGAYQVLDDELCDSI
-352 PFVSVTPI
+352 PFVSITPI

-365 FYGRSVSEMTEDLQL
+365 FFGRSVSEMTEDLQL

-438 TINNQAFPMLEYL
+438 TINQQAFPLLEYL

-476 ATGVNTIL
+476 ATGVNVIL
-484 SQAQMRVELIAR
+484 TQAQMRVELIAR

-507 LKMFE
+507 HKIFE
-512 LIVKHQDK
+512 LVVKHQDK

-526 RNNFVPFRPMEWR
+526 RNTFVPFRPMEWR
-539 NRCNI
+539 NRCNV
-544 SISVGLGTG
+544 SINVGLGTG

-576 GSAAGPMVNLR
+576 GTPAGPMVNLR

-594 KIVENAGLKNPNS
+594 KIVENAGLKNTGL
-607 FFTDPDVGMQNMP
+607 FFTDPDVGMQQMP

-631 KVSQLQVQGENYR
+631 KVSQLQVQGENMR
-644 KQIDSE
+644 KQMDSE
-650 LKIKQ
+650 IRIKE
-655 LEKDY
+655 LEKSY

-673 LELQYGTKINET
+673 LELQYGTKINEA
-685 ELRNNAMLA
+685 EIRRDAVLA
-694 KEEIVQQGKIQ
+694 REDLVQQGKIR
-705 EQAQRAILEQQKAA
+705 EQAQKTVDRQ
-719 LGELDQITK
+719 LDQTQQIIQNVT
-728 TVIKPNN
+728 N
-735 GQN
+735 GSQQTGE

>member
-1 MAKGKPL
+1 MAKGKAL

-141 KKRERESYERL
+141 KKRERESYEKL
-152 SEDEYTMLLDED
+152 SEDEYTMLLDEN
-164 GVTVKEHT
+164 GVKVKEHT
-172 EYDDENAIK
+172 EYEDEKAIK

-193 GQPVDPMV
+193 GQPVDPMT
-201 LENINNTPIPMMH
+201 LEQINNTPIPMLH
-214 DVVIERVED
+214 DVVIEREED

-312 IFECYVRID
+312 IFECYIRLD

-665 KFETRIKE
+665 RFETRIKE

-705 EQAQRAILEQQKAA
+705 EQAQRTIREQRKAA

-728 TVIKPNN
+728 NVINPNN
-735 GQN
+735 EQQ

>member
-1 MAKGKPL
+1 MAKGKAL
-8 TDIEV
+8 VD
-13 GSIVSSEIK
+13 SEI
-22 ASLGYIG
+22 ASILQSEISSSLGYIG
-29 SDITEQRQ
+29 ADVTTQRQ

-77 FAASDEIVKCEPVTA
+77 FAASDDVVRCDPVTA

-104 LNYVFNKDNDGFI
+104 LNYVFNKDNDGFVA
-117 TLYTLFKDALIQKNG
+117 LYTLFKDALIQKNG
-132 IAKIYWDTS
+132 IAKIYWNTS
-141 KKRERESYERL
+141 EKREQETYEKL
-152 SEDEYTMLLDED
+152 SEDEYIMLIDED
-164 GVTVKEHT
+164 GVEVKEHT
-172 EYDDENAIK
+172 EYADQDAITAKQKMMEQTDDPM
-181 EKENI
+181 
-186 LKQIEES
+186 LMQQIEDA
-193 GQPVDPMV
+193 PTPM
-201 LENINNTPIPMMH
+201 LH
-214 DVVIERVED
+214 DCVIVRIETY
-223 FGKVKIEAIPPE
+223 GKVKIETIPPE
-235 EFLIERRAKSI
+235 EFLIERRAKSL
-246 QDANFVAH
+246 QDANFIAH
-254 RTTVTR
+254 RTTATR
-260 TQLVEAGFDSDK
+260 TELIEAGFDEDIVNKLPSD
-272 VYSLPADSQDRYNEE
+272 VADKYNEE
-287 KITRYRNLDHD
+287 KLARHRNLNYDFD
-298 YNSDAGEASTDEIS
+298 SNSGEASTDEIT
-312 IFECYVRID
+312 IFECYSRID
-321 EEGDGVAKLR
+321 VEGDGIAKLR
-331 KITLAG
+331 KVTMAG
-337 AEGYTILDDELCDSI
+337 KGGYEILDNELCDSI
-352 PFVSVTPI
+352 PFISITPI

-365 FYGRSVSEMTEDLQL
+365 FFGRSVSEMTEDLQL

-386 RQLLDN
+386 RQILDN

-399 RVAVM
+399 RVAIM

-438 TINNQAFPMLEYL
+438 TINQQAFPLLEYL

-476 ATGVNTIL
+476 ATGVNVIL

-507 LKMFE
+507 TKIFE
-512 LIVKHQDK
+512 LVVKHQDK

-526 RNNFVPFRPMEWR
+526 RNTFVPFRPMEWR

-544 SISVGLGTG
+544 SINVGLGTG
-553 SRDQQLSILN
+553 SRDQQLAILN

-576 GSAAGPMVNLR
+576 GTPAGPMVNLR
-587 NIYNTLS
+587 NIYNTLT
-594 KIVENAGLKNPNS
+594 KIVENAGLKNAGL
-607 FFTDPDVGMQNMP
+607 FFTDPDVGMQQMP

-650 LKIKQ
+650 IRIKE
-655 LEKDY
+655 LEKSY

-673 LELQYGTKINET
+673 LELQYGTKINEAEIRRDAT
-685 ELRNNAMLA
+685 LA
-694 KEEIVQQGKIQ
+694 KEDLVQQGKMR
-705 EQAQRAILEQQKAA
+705 EQAQKSVDQQ
-719 LGELDQITK
+719 LDQAQQIMQNVTNGSNK
-728 TVIKPNN
+728 IK
-735 GQN
+735 

>member
-8 TDIEV
+8 TELEV

-132 IAKIYWDTS
+132 VAKIYWNTN
-141 KKRERESYERL
+141 KKVERESYEKL
-152 SEDEYTMLLDED
+152 SEDEYTMLLDEK
-164 GVTVKEHT
+164 GVEVKEHT
-172 EYDDENAIK
+172 EYEDESAIK
-181 EKENI
+181 ERDKVLE
-186 LKQIEES
+186 QITQS

-201 LENINNTPIPMMH
+201 LEQIENAPIPMLH
-214 DVVIERVED
+214 DVVIERGETY
-223 FGKVKIEAIPPE
+223 GKVKVEAIPPE

-246 QDANFVAH
+246 EEANFVAH

-260 TQLVEAGFDSDK
+260 TQLIEAGFDHDK
-272 VYSLPADSQDRYNEE
+272 VYSLPSDSQDKYNEE
-287 KITRYRNLDHD
+287 KITRFRNLDYD
-298 YNSDAGEASTDEIS
+298 YDSNAGEASTDEIS
-312 IFECYVRID
+312 IYECYIRID

-337 AEGYTILDDELCDSI
+337 TEGYTVLDNELCDSI

-360 MVPHR
+360 IVPHR

-438 TINNQAFPMLEYL
+438 TINSQAFPMLEYL

-512 LIVKHQDK
+512 LVVKHQDK

-563 NILQTQLKALELQ
+563 NILQTQLKGLELQ
-576 GSAAGPMVNLR
+576 GSSAGPMVNLR

-594 KIVENAGLKNPNS
+594 KIVENAGLKNPNA
-607 FFTDPDVGMQNMP
+607 FFTDPDIGMQNMP

-673 LELQYGTKINET
+673 LELQYGTKINEG

-694 KEEIVQQGKIQ
+694 KEEIIQQGKIQ
-705 EQAQRAILEQQKAA
+705 EQAQKALLEQQKSA
-719 LGELDQITK
+719 LGNLDRRQQ
-728 TVIKPNN
+728 TVINPND
-735 GQN
+735 GQE

>member
-8 TDIEV
+8 TELEV

-104 LNYVFNKDNDGFI
+104 LNYIFNKDNDGFI

-132 IAKIYWDTS
+132 VAKIYWDNST
-141 KKRERESYERL
+141 KRERESYERL

-164 GVTVKEHT
+164 GVEVKEHT
-172 EYDDENAIK
+172 EYEDESAVKERDKALEEVAKLGQAFDPMMLDQLENA
-181 EKENI
+181 
-186 LKQIEES
+186 
-193 GQPVDPMV
+193 
-201 LENINNTPIPMMH
+201 PIPMLH
-214 DVVIERVED
+214 DVVIERVET

-260 TQLVEAGFDSDK
+260 TQLIEAGFDHDK
-272 VYSLPADSQDRYNEE
+272 VYSLPSDTQDKYNEE
-287 KITRYRNLDHD
+287 KITRFRNLDYD
-298 YNSDAGEASTDEIS
+298 YDSNAGEASTDEIS
-312 IFECYVRID
+312 IFECYIRID
-321 EEGDGVAKLR
+321 EEGDGIAKLR
-331 KITLAG
+331 KVTLAG
-337 AEGYTILDDELCDSI
+337 TEGYTVLDNELCDSI

-360 MVPHR
+360 IVPHR

-423 TKGSPGQVM
+423 TKGAPGQVM

-438 TINNQAFPMLEYL
+438 TINSQAFPMLEYL

-520 ERIIKI
+520 ERIVKI
-526 RNNFVPFRPMEWR
+526 RNSFVPFRPMEWR

-563 NILQTQLKALELQ
+563 NILQTQLKGLELQ
-576 GSAAGPMVNLR
+576 GSSDGPMVNLR

-594 KIVENAGLKNPNS
+594 KIVENAGLKNPNA
-607 FFTDPDVGMQNMP
+607 FFTDPDIGMQNMP

-650 LKIKQ
+650 IKVKQ

-673 LELQYGTKINET
+673 LELQYGTKINEN

-694 KEEIVQQGKIQ
+694 KEEIIQQGKIQ
-705 EQAQRAILEQQKAA
+705 EQAQKVLLEQQKSV
-719 LGELDQITK
+719 LGNLDRRPQSMIN
-728 TVIKPNN
+728 PNDE
-735 GQN
+735 QQ

>member
-1 MAKGKPL
+1 MTKGKPL
-8 TDIEV
+8 TDSELS
-13 GSIVSSEIK
+13 SILHSEISS
-22 ASLGYIG
+22 SLGYIG
-29 SDITEQRQ
+29 SDVTSQRQ

-77 FAASDEIVKCEPVTA
+77 FAASDDVVRCDPVTA

-97 AKQASDY
+97 ARQASDY
-104 LNYVFNKDNDGFI
+104 LNYVFNKDNDGFVA
-117 TLYTLFKDALIQKNG
+117 LYTLFKDALIQKNG

-141 KKRERESYERL
+141 EKREQETYEKL
-152 SEDEYTMLLDED
+152 SEDEYIMLIDED
-164 GVTVKEHT
+164 GVEVKEHS
-172 EYDDENAIK
+172 EYADQDAITAKQKMMEQTDDPM
-181 EKENI
+181 
-186 LKQIEES
+186 LMQQIEDA
-193 GQPVDPMV
+193 PTPM
-201 LENINNTPIPMMH
+201 LH
-214 DVVIERVED
+214 DVVITRIETY
-223 FGKVKIEAIPPE
+223 GKVKIETIPPE
-235 EFLIERRAKSI
+235 EFLIERRAKSL
-246 QDANFVAH
+246 QDANFLAH

-260 TQLVEAGFDSDK
+260 TELIEAGFDADIVSRLPSD
-272 VYSLPADSQDRYNEE
+272 VADKYNEE
-287 KITRYRNLDHD
+287 KIARHRNLDYD
-298 YNSDAGEASTDEIS
+298 FDSNSGEASTDEIT
-312 IFECYVRID
+312 IFECYSRID
-321 EEGDGVAKLR
+321 VEGDGIAKLR
-331 KITLAG
+331 KITIAG
-337 AEGYTILDDELCDSI
+337 TGGYEILDNELCDSI
-352 PFVSVTPI
+352 PFVSLTPI

-365 FYGRSVSEMTEDLQL
+365 FFGRSVSEMTEDLQL

-438 TINNQAFPMLEYL
+438 TINQQAFPLLEYL

-476 ATGVNTIL
+476 ATGVNVIL
-484 SQAQMRVELIAR
+484 TQAQMRVELIAR

-507 LKMFE
+507 TKIFE
-512 LIVKHQDK
+512 LVVKHQDK

-526 RNNFVPFRPMEWR
+526 RNTFVPFRPMEWR

-544 SISVGLGTG
+544 SINVGLGTG

-576 GSAAGPMVNLR
+576 GTPAGPMVNLR

-594 KIVENAGLKNPNS
+594 KIVENAGLKNAGL
-607 FFTDPDVGMQNMP
+607 FFTDPDVGMQQMP

-650 LKIKQ
+650 IRIKE
-655 LEKDY
+655 LEKGY

-673 LELQYGTKINET
+673 LELQYGTKINEAEIRRDAT
-685 ELRNNAMLA
+685 LA
-694 KEEIVQQGKIQ
+694 KEDLVQQGKIR
-705 EQAQRAILEQQKAA
+705 EQAQKSIDKQ
-719 LGELDQITK
+719 LDQAQQIMQNVT
-728 TVIKPNN
+728 N
-735 GQN
+735 GQNQSK

>member
-8 TDIEV
+8 TELEV

-104 LNYVFNKDNDGFI
+104 LNYIFNKDNDGFI

-132 IAKIYWDTS
+132 VAKIYWDNST
-141 KKRERESYERL
+141 KRERESYERL

-164 GVTVKEHT
+164 GVEVKEHT
-172 EYDDENAIK
+172 EYEDESAVKERDKALEEVAKLGQAFDPMMLDQLENA
-181 EKENI
+181 
-186 LKQIEES
+186 
-193 GQPVDPMV
+193 
-201 LENINNTPIPMMH
+201 PIPMLH
-214 DVVIERVED
+214 DVVIERVET

-260 TQLVEAGFDSDK
+260 TQLIEAGFDHDK
-272 VYSLPADSQDRYNEE
+272 VYSLPSDTQDKYNEE
-287 KITRYRNLDHD
+287 KITRFRNLDYD
-298 YNSDAGEASTDEIS
+298 YDSNAGEASTDEIS
-312 IFECYVRID
+312 IYECYIKID
-321 EEGDGVAKLR
+321 EEGDGIAKLR
-331 KITLAG
+331 KVTLAG
-337 AEGYTILDDELCDSI
+337 TEGYTVLDNELCDSI

-360 MVPHR
+360 IVPHR

-423 TKGSPGQVM
+423 TKGAPGQVM

-438 TINNQAFPMLEYL
+438 TINSQAFPMLEYL

-520 ERIIKI
+520 ERIVKI
-526 RNNFVPFRPMEWR
+526 RNSFVPFRPMEWR

-563 NILQTQLKALELQ
+563 NILQTQLKGLELQ
-576 GSAAGPMVNLR
+576 GSSDGPMVNLR

-594 KIVENAGLKNPNS
+594 KIVENAGLKNPNA
-607 FFTDPDVGMQNMP
+607 FFTDPDIGMQNMP

-650 LKIKQ
+650 IKVKQ

-673 LELQYGTKINET
+673 LELQYGTKINEG

-694 KEEIVQQGKIQ
+694 KEEIIQQGKIQ
-705 EQAQRAILEQQKAA
+705 EQAQKVLLEQQKSV
-719 LGELDQITK
+719 LGNLDRRPQSMIN
-728 TVIKPNN
+728 PNDE
-735 GQN
+735 QQ

>member
-8 TDIEV
+8 TELEV
-13 GSIVSSEIK
+13 SSIVSSEIK

-104 LNYVFNKDNDGFI
+104 LNYIFNKDNDGFI

-132 IAKIYWDTS
+132 IAKIYWDKST
-141 KKRERESYERL
+141 KRERESYERL

-164 GVTVKEHT
+164 GVDVKEHT
-172 EYDDENAIK
+172 EYKDTDAVK
-181 EKENI
+181 EKDKV
-186 LKQIEES
+186 LKEITES
-193 GQPVDPMV
+193 GQPIDPMI
-201 LENINNTPIPMMH
+201 LEQIENAPIPMMH
-214 DVVIERVED
+214 DVVIERVET

-246 QDANFVAH
+246 QDASFVAH
-254 RTTVTR
+254 RTTSTR
-260 TQLVEAGFDSDK
+260 TQLIEAGFDQDI
-272 VYSLPADSQDRYNEE
+272 VYSLPADTQDKYNEE
-287 KITRYRNLDHD
+287 KITRYRNLDYD
-298 YNSDAGEASTDEIS
+298 YDSNAGEASTDEIS
-312 IFECYVRID
+312 IYECYIRID
-321 EEGDGVAKLR
+321 EEGDGIAKLR

-337 AEGYTILDDELCDSI
+337 TEGYTVLDNELCDSI
-352 PFVSVTPI
+352 PFISVTPI
-360 MVPHR
+360 IVPHR

-438 TINNQAFPMLEYL
+438 TINSQAFPMLEYL

-512 LIVKHQDK
+512 LVVKHQDK

-563 NILQTQLKALELQ
+563 NILQTQLKGLELQ
-576 GSAAGPMVNLR
+576 GSSAGPMVNLR

-594 KIVENAGLKNPNS
+594 KIVENAGLKNPNA
-607 FFTDPDVGMQNMP
+607 FFTDPDIGMQNMP

-644 KQIDSE
+644 KQMDSE
-650 LKIKQ
+650 IKVKQ

-673 LELQYGTKINET
+673 LELQYGSKIDENQI
-685 ELRNNAMLA
+685 RNKAMLA
-694 KEEIVQQGKIQ
+694 KEELIQNGKIQ
-705 EQAQRAILEQQKAA
+705 EQAQRALLEQRKNV
-719 LGELDQITK
+719 LGGLDQRPR
-728 TVIKPNN
+728 TVVNPNDE
-735 GQN
+735 QQ

>member
-1 MAKGKPL
+1 MAKGKAL

-246 QDANFVAH
+246 EDANFVAH

-260 TQLVEAGFDSDK
+260 TQLIEAGFDADK
-272 VYSLPADSQDRYNEE
+272 VSKLPADSQDRYNEE

-298 YNSDAGEASTDEIS
+298 YNSDAGESSTDEIS

-321 EEGDGVAKLR
+321 EEGDGVSKLR
-331 KITLAG
+331 KITLSG

-576 GSAAGPMVNLR
+576 GSSAGPMVNLR

-665 KFETRIKE
+665 KFETRVKE

>member
-1 MAKGKPL
+1 MAKGKAL
-8 TDIEV
+8 TELEV

-104 LNYVFNKDNDGFI
+104 LNYIFNKDNDGFV

-132 IAKIYWDTS
+132 IAKVYWDTS
-141 KKRERESYERL
+141 TKRERETYEKL
-152 SEDEYTMLLDED
+152 SEDEYTMLLDEE
-164 GVTVKEHT
+164 GVKVKEHT
-172 EYDDENAIK
+172 EYEDEAAKK
-181 EKENI
+181 EKEKVLEEI
-186 LKQIEES
+186 QQSDQLIDPMMMEQIE
-193 GQPVDPMV
+193 
-201 LENINNTPIPMMH
+201 NAPIPMLH
-214 DVVIERVED
+214 DVVIERIETY
-223 FGKVKIEAIPPE
+223 GKVKIEAIPPE
-235 EFLIERRAKSI
+235 EFLIERRAKNI
-246 QDANFVAH
+246 EEANFVAH
-254 RTTVTR
+254 RTTSTR
-260 TQLVEAGFDSDK
+260 TQLIEAGFDYDL
-272 VYSLPADSQDRYNEE
+272 VYSLPSDTQDKYNEE
-287 KITRYRNLDHD
+287 KITRFRNVD
-298 YNSDAGEASTDEIS
+298 YDYDSNAGESSTDEIS
-312 IFECYVRID
+312 IYECYIRID
-321 EEGDGVAKLR
+321 EEGDGIAKLR

-337 AEGYTILDDELCDSI
+337 TEGYTVLDNELCDNI
-352 PFVSVTPI
+352 PFVSLTPI

-432 MPMQTQ
+432 MNMQTQ
-438 TINNQAFPMLEYL
+438 TINQQAFPMLEYL

-512 LIVKHQDK
+512 LVVKHQDK

-526 RNNFVPFRPMEWR
+526 RNSFVPFRPMEWR

-553 SRDQQLSILN
+553 SRDQQLAILN
-563 NILQTQLKALELQ
+563 NILQTQLKGLELQ
-576 GSAAGPMVNLR
+576 GSSAGPMVNLR

-594 KIVENAGLKNPNS
+594 KIVENAGLKNPNA
-607 FFTDPDVGMQNMP
+607 FFTDPDIGMKTMP

-673 LELQYGTKINET
+673 LELQYGTKINEA
-685 ELRNNAMLA
+685 ELRRDAVLA
-694 KEEIVQQGKIQ
+694 KEEIVQRGKIQ
-705 EQAQRAILEQQKAA
+705 EQAQRTLAEQQKSV
-719 LGELDQITK
+719 LGQLDQRPQ
-728 TVIKPNN
+728 TVVNPNDE
-735 GQN
+735 QQ

>member
-8 TDIEV
+8 TETEV
-13 GSIVSSEIK
+13 AAILQSEIHS
-22 ASLGYIG
+22 SLGYIG
-29 SDITEQRQ
+29 SDITNQRQ

-77 FAASDEIVKCEPVTA
+77 FAASDDVVRCDPVSA

-97 AKQASDY
+97 AKQATDY
-104 LNYVFNKDNDGFI
+104 LNYVFNKDNDGFVA
-117 TLYTLFKDALIQKNG
+117 LYTLFKDALIQKNG
-132 IAKIYWDTS
+132 IAKVYWDTS
-141 KKRERESYERL
+141 EKREQETYEKL
-152 SEDEYTMLLDED
+152 SDDEYTMLLDEED
-164 GVTVKEHT
+164 IEVKEHS
-172 EYDDENAIK
+172 EYADQKAIDA
-181 EKENI
+181 
-186 LKQIEES
+186 KQTMME
-193 GQPVDPMV
+193 QTNDPMMMQQ
-201 LENINNTPIPMMH
+201 LEDAPTPMLH
-214 DVVIERVED
+214 DVVLIRKETY
-223 FGKVKIEAIPPE
+223 GKVKIETIPPE
-235 EFLIERRAKSI
+235 EFLIERRAKNL
-246 QDANFVAH
+246 QEANFLAH
-254 RTTVTR
+254 RTTQTR
-260 TQLVEAGFDSDK
+260 SDLIEAGFDADTVNALPTDTADK
-272 VYSLPADSQDRYNEE
+272 YNEE
-287 KITRYRNLDHD
+287 KVSRYRNLDYD
-298 YNSDAGEASTDEIS
+298 FSSNSGEASTDEITVY
-312 IFECYVRID
+312 ECYAKID
-321 EEGDGVAKLR
+321 AEGDGIAKLR

-337 AEGYTILDDELCDSI
+337 TGAYQVLDDELCDSI
-352 PFVSVTPI
+352 PFVSITPI

-365 FYGRSVSEMTEDLQL
+365 FFGRSVSEMTEDLQL

-438 TINNQAFPMLEYL
+438 TINQQAFPLLEYL

-476 ATGVNTIL
+476 ATGVNVIL
-484 SQAQMRVELIAR
+484 TQAQMRVELIAR

-507 LKMFE
+507 HKIFE
-512 LIVKHQDK
+512 LVVKHQDK

-526 RNNFVPFRPMEWR
+526 RNTFVPFRPMEWR
-539 NRCNI
+539 NRCNV
-544 SISVGLGTG
+544 SINVGLGTG

-576 GSAAGPMVNLR
+576 GTPAGPMVNLR

-594 KIVENAGLKNPNS
+594 KIVENAGLKNTGL
-607 FFTDPDVGMQNMP
+607 FFTDPDVGMQQMP

-631 KVSQLQVQGENYR
+631 KVSQLQVQGENMR

-650 LKIKQ
+650 IRIKE
-655 LEKDY
+655 LEKSY

-673 LELQYGTKINET
+673 LELQYGTKINEA
-685 ELRNNAMLA
+685 EIRRDAVLA
-694 KEEIVQQGKIQ
+694 REDLVQQGKIR
-705 EQAQRAILEQQKAA
+705 EQAQKTVDRQ
-719 LGELDQITK
+719 LDQTQQIIQNVT
-728 TVIKPNN
+728 N
-735 GQN
+735 GSQQTGE

>member
-1 MAKGKPL
+1 MAKGKAL
-8 TDIEV
+8 VD
-13 GSIVSSEIK
+13 SEI
-22 ASLGYIG
+22 ASILQSEISSSLGYIG
-29 SDITEQRQ
+29 SDVTTQRQ

-77 FAASDEIVKCEPVTA
+77 FAASDDVVRCDPVTA

-104 LNYVFNKDNDGFI
+104 LNYVFNKDNDGFVA
-117 TLYTLFKDALIQKNG
+117 LYTLFKDALIQKNG
-132 IAKIYWDTS
+132 IAKIYWNTS
-141 KKRERESYERL
+141 EKREQETYEKL
-152 SEDEYTMLLDED
+152 SEDEYIMLIDED
-164 GVTVKEHT
+164 GVEVKEHT
-172 EYDDENAIK
+172 EYADQDAITA
-181 EKENI
+181 
-186 LKQIEES
+186 KQKMME
-193 GQPVDPMV
+193 QTDDPMLMQQMEDV
-201 LENINNTPIPMMH
+201 PTPMLH
-214 DVVIERVED
+214 DCVIVRIETY
-223 FGKVKIEAIPPE
+223 GKVKIETIPPE
-235 EFLIERRAKSI
+235 EFLIERRAKSL
-246 QDANFVAH
+246 QDANFIAH
-254 RTTVTR
+254 RTTATR
-260 TQLVEAGFDSDK
+260 TELIEAGFDEDIVNKLPSD
-272 VYSLPADSQDRYNEE
+272 VADKYNEE
-287 KITRYRNLDHD
+287 KLARHRNLNYDFD
-298 YNSDAGEASTDEIS
+298 SNSGEASTDEIT
-312 IFECYVRID
+312 IFECYSRID
-321 EEGDGVAKLR
+321 VEGDGIAKLR
-331 KITLAG
+331 KVTMAG
-337 AEGYTILDDELCDSI
+337 KGGYEILDNELCDSI
-352 PFVSVTPI
+352 PFISITPI

-365 FYGRSVSEMTEDLQL
+365 FFGRSVSEMTEDLQL

-386 RQLLDN
+386 RQILDN

-399 RVAVM
+399 RVAIM

-438 TINNQAFPMLEYL
+438 TINQQAFPLLEYL

-476 ATGVNTIL
+476 ATGVNVIL

-507 LKMFE
+507 TKIFE
-512 LIVKHQDK
+512 LVVKHQDK

-526 RNNFVPFRPMEWR
+526 RNTFVPFRPMEWR

-544 SISVGLGTG
+544 SINVGLGTG
-553 SRDQQLSILN
+553 SRDQQLAILN

-576 GSAAGPMVNLR
+576 GTPAGPMVNLR
-587 NIYNTLS
+587 NIYNTLT
-594 KIVENAGLKNPNS
+594 KIVENAGLKNAGL
-607 FFTDPDVGMQNMP
+607 FFTDPDVGMQQMP

-650 LKIKQ
+650 IRIKE
-655 LEKDY
+655 LEKGY

-673 LELQYGTKINET
+673 LELQYNTKINEAEIRRDAT
-685 ELRNNAMLA
+685 LA
-694 KEEIVQQGKIQ
+694 KEDLVQQGKMK
-705 EQAQRAILEQQKAA
+705 EQAQKSVDRQ
-719 LGELDQITK
+719 LDQAQQIMQNVTNGSNK
-728 TVIKPNN
+728 IK
-735 GQN
+735 

>member
-1 MAKGKPL
+1 MTKGKPL
-8 TDIEV
+8 TDSELS
-13 GSIVSSEIK
+13 SILHSEISS
-22 ASLGYIG
+22 SLGYIG
-29 SDITEQRQ
+29 SDVTSQRQ

-77 FAASDEIVKCEPVTA
+77 FAASDDVVRCDPVTA

-97 AKQASDY
+97 ARQASDY
-104 LNYVFNKDNDGFI
+104 LNYVFNKDNDGFVA
-117 TLYTLFKDALIQKNG
+117 LYTLFKDALIQKNG

-141 KKRERESYERL
+141 EKREQETYEKL
-152 SEDEYTMLLDED
+152 SEDEYIMLIDED
-164 GVTVKEHT
+164 GVEVKEHS
-172 EYDDENAIK
+172 EYADQDAITAKQKMMEQTDDPM
-181 EKENI
+181 
-186 LKQIEES
+186 LMQQIEDA
-193 GQPVDPMV
+193 PTPM
-201 LENINNTPIPMMH
+201 LH
-214 DVVIERVED
+214 DCVITRTETY
-223 FGKVKIEAIPPE
+223 GKVKIETIPPE
-235 EFLIERRAKSI
+235 EFLIERRAKSL
-246 QDANFVAH
+246 QDANFLAH

-260 TQLVEAGFDSDK
+260 TELVEAGFDEDIVSKLPSD
-272 VYSLPADSQDRYNEE
+272 VADKYNEE
-287 KITRYRNLDHD
+287 KIARHRNLDYD
-298 YNSDAGEASTDEIS
+298 FDSNSGEASTDEIT
-312 IFECYVRID
+312 IFECYSRID
-321 EEGDGVAKLR
+321 VEGDGIAKLR
-331 KITLAG
+331 KITIAG
-337 AEGYTILDDELCDSI
+337 TGGYEILDNELCDSI
-352 PFVSVTPI
+352 PFVSLTPI

-365 FYGRSVSEMTEDLQL
+365 FFGRSVSEMTEDLQL

-438 TINNQAFPMLEYL
+438 TINQQAFPLLEYL

-476 ATGVNTIL
+476 ATGVNVIL
-484 SQAQMRVELIAR
+484 TQAQMRVELIAR

-507 LKMFE
+507 TKIFE
-512 LIVKHQDK
+512 LVVKHQDK

-526 RNNFVPFRPMEWR
+526 RNTFVPFRPMEWR

-544 SISVGLGTG
+544 SINVGLGTG
-553 SRDQQLSILN
+553 SRDQQLAILN

-576 GSAAGPMVNLR
+576 GTPAGPMVNLR

-594 KIVENAGLKNPNS
+594 KIVENAGLKNAGL
-607 FFTDPDVGMQNMP
+607 FFTDPDVGMQQMP

-650 LKIKQ
+650 IRIKE
-655 LEKDY
+655 LEKGY

-673 LELQYGTKINET
+673 LELQYGTKINEAEIRRDAT
-685 ELRNNAMLA
+685 LA
-694 KEEIVQQGKIQ
+694 KEDLVQQGKIR
-705 EQAQRAILEQQKAA
+705 EQAQKSIDKQ
-719 LGELDQITK
+719 LDQAQQIMQNVT
-728 TVIKPNN
+728 N
-735 GQN
+735 GQNQSK

>member
-1 MAKGKPL
+1 MTKGKPL
-8 TDIEV
+8 TDSELS
-13 GSIVSSEIK
+13 SILHSEISS
-22 ASLGYIG
+22 SLGYIG
-29 SDITEQRQ
+29 SDVTSQRQ

-77 FAASDEIVKCEPVTA
+77 FAASDDVVRCDPVTA

-97 AKQASDY
+97 ARQASDY
-104 LNYVFNKDNDGFI
+104 LNYVFNKDNDGFVA
-117 TLYTLFKDALIQKNG
+117 LYTLFKDALIQKNG

-141 KKRERESYERL
+141 EKREQETYEKL
-152 SEDEYTMLLDED
+152 SEDEYIMLIDED
-164 GVTVKEHT
+164 GVEVKEHS
-172 EYDDENAIK
+172 EYADQDAITAKQKMMEQTDDPM
-181 EKENI
+181 
-186 LKQIEES
+186 LMQQIEDA
-193 GQPVDPMV
+193 PTPM
-201 LENINNTPIPMMH
+201 LH
-214 DVVIERVED
+214 DVVITRIETY
-223 FGKVKIEAIPPE
+223 GKVKIETIPPE
-235 EFLIERRAKSI
+235 EILIERRAKSL
-246 QDANFVAH
+246 QDANFLAH

-260 TQLVEAGFDSDK
+260 TELVEAGFDEDIVSKLPSD
-272 VYSLPADSQDRYNEE
+272 VADKYNEE
-287 KITRYRNLDHD
+287 KIARHRNLDYD
-298 YNSDAGEASTDEIS
+298 FDSNSGEASTDEIT
-312 IFECYVRID
+312 IFECYSRID
-321 EEGDGVAKLR
+321 VEGDGIAKLR
-331 KITLAG
+331 KITIAG
-337 AEGYTILDDELCDSI
+337 TGGYEILDNELCDSI
-352 PFVSVTPI
+352 PFVSLTPI

-365 FYGRSVSEMTEDLQL
+365 FFGRSVSEMTEDLQL

-438 TINNQAFPMLEYL
+438 TINQQAFPLLEYL

-476 ATGVNTIL
+476 ATGVNVIL
-484 SQAQMRVELIAR
+484 TQAQMRVELIAR

-507 LKMFE
+507 TKIFE
-512 LIVKHQDK
+512 LVVKHQDK

-526 RNNFVPFRPMEWR
+526 RNTFVPFRPMEWR

-544 SISVGLGTG
+544 SINVGLGTG
-553 SRDQQLSILN
+553 SRDQQLAILN

-576 GSAAGPMVNLR
+576 GTPAGPMVNLR

-594 KIVENAGLKNPNS
+594 KIVENAGLKNAGL
-607 FFTDPDVGMQNMP
+607 FFTDPDVGMQQMP

-650 LKIKQ
+650 IRIKE
-655 LEKDY
+655 LEKGY

-673 LELQYGTKINET
+673 LELQYGTKINEA
-685 ELRNNAMLA
+685 EIRRDAALA
-694 KEEIVQQGKIQ
+694 KEDLVQQGKIR
-705 EQAQRAILEQQKAA
+705 EQAQKSIDKQ
-719 LGELDQITK
+719 LDQAQQIMQNVT
-728 TVIKPNN
+728 N
-735 GQN
+735 GQNQSK

>member
-8 TDIEV
+8 TETEV
-13 GSIVSSEIK
+13 AAILQSEIHS
-22 ASLGYIG
+22 SLGYIG
-29 SDITEQRQ
+29 SDITNQRQ

-77 FAASDEIVKCEPVTA
+77 FAASDDVVRCDPVSA

-97 AKQASDY
+97 ARQATDY
-104 LNYVFNKDNDGFI
+104 LNYVFNKDNDGFVA
-117 TLYTLFKDALIQKNG
+117 LYTLFKDALIQKNG
-132 IAKIYWDTS
+132 IAKVYWDTS
-141 KKRERESYERL
+141 EKREQETYEKL
-152 SEDEYTMLLDED
+152 SDDEYTMLLDEED
-164 GVTVKEHT
+164 IEVKEHS
-172 EYDDENAIK
+172 EYADQKAIDAKQTMMEQTDDPLLME
-181 EKENI
+181 
-186 LKQIEES
+186 QIEDA
-193 GQPVDPMV
+193 PTPM
-201 LENINNTPIPMMH
+201 LH
-214 DVVIERVED
+214 DVVLIRKETY
-223 FGKVKIEAIPPE
+223 GKVKIETIPPE
-235 EFLIERRAKSI
+235 EFLIERRAKNL
-246 QDANFVAH
+246 QEANFLAH
-254 RTTVTR
+254 RTTQTR
-260 TQLVEAGFDSDK
+260 SDLIEAGFDEDIVNALPSDT
-272 VYSLPADSQDRYNEE
+272 ADKYNEE
-287 KITRYRNLDHD
+287 KVSRYRNLDYD
-298 YNSDAGEASTDEIS
+298 FSSNSGEASTDEITVY
-312 IFECYVRID
+312 ECYAKID
-321 EEGDGVAKLR
+321 AEGDGIAKLR

-337 AEGYTILDDELCDSI
+337 TGAYQVLDDELCDSI
-352 PFVSVTPI
+352 PFISITPI

-365 FYGRSVSEMTEDLQL
+365 FFGRSVSEMTEDLQL

-423 TKGSPGQVM
+423 TKGAPGQVM

-438 TINNQAFPMLEYL
+438 TINQQAFPLLEYL

-476 ATGVNTIL
+476 ATGVNVIL
-484 SQAQMRVELIAR
+484 TQAQMRVELIAR

-507 LKMFE
+507 GKIFE
-512 LIVKHQDK
+512 LVVKHQDK

-526 RNNFVPFRPMEWR
+526 RNTFVPFRPMEWR
-539 NRCNI
+539 NRCNV
-544 SISVGLGTG
+544 SINVGLGTG

-576 GSAAGPMVNLR
+576 GTPAGPMVNLR

-594 KIVENAGLKNPNS
+594 KIVENAGLKNTGL
-607 FFTDPDVGMQNMP
+607 FFTDPDVGMQQMP

-631 KVSQLQVQGENYR
+631 KVSQLQVQGENMR
-644 KQIDSE
+644 KQMDSE
-650 LKIKQ
+650 IKIKE
-655 LEKDY
+655 LEKSY

-673 LELQYGTKINET
+673 LELQYGTKINEA
-685 ELRNNAMLA
+685 EIRRDAMLA
-694 KEEIVQQGKIQ
+694 KEDLVQQGKIR
-705 EQAQRAILEQQKAA
+705 EQAQKTVDRQ
-719 LGELDQITK
+719 LDQRQQIMQNIT
-728 TVIKPNN
+728 N
-735 GQN
+735 GSKQTGE

>member
-1 MAKGKPL
+1 MAKDKPL
-8 TDIEV
+8 TELEV

-104 LNYVFNKDNDGFI
+104 LNYVFNKDNNGFI

-132 IAKIYWDTS
+132 VAKIYWDTS
-141 KKRERESYERL
+141 TKRERESYEKL
-152 SEDEYTMLLDED
+152 SEDEYTMLVDED
-164 GVTVKEHT
+164 GVEVKEHT
-172 EYDDENAIK
+172 EYEDESAKK
-181 EKENI
+181 ERDKVLE
-186 LKQIEES
+186 QITES
-193 GQPVDPMV
+193 GQLVDPMMLDQ
-201 LENINNTPIPMMH
+201 LENAPIPMMH
-214 DVVIERVED
+214 DVVIERKET
-223 FGKVKIEAIPPE
+223 FGKVKVEAIPPE

-246 QDANFVAH
+246 EEANFVAH

-260 TQLVEAGFDSDK
+260 TQLIEAGFDHDK
-272 VYSLPADSQDRYNEE
+272 VYSLPADSQDKYNEE
-287 KITRYRNLDHD
+287 KITRFRNLDYD
-298 YNSDAGEASTDEIS
+298 YDSNAGEASTDEIS
-312 IFECYVRID
+312 IYECYIRID
-321 EEGDGVAKLR
+321 EEGDGIAKLR

-337 AEGYTILDDELCDSI
+337 TEGYTVLDNELCDSI

-360 MVPHR
+360 IVPHR

-423 TKGSPGQVM
+423 TKGAPGQVM

-438 TINNQAFPMLEYL
+438 TINSQAFPMLEYL

-563 NILQTQLKALELQ
+563 NILQTQLKGLELQ
-576 GSAAGPMVNLR
+576 GSSDGPMVNLR

-594 KIVENAGLKNPNS
+594 KIVENAGLKNPNA
-607 FFTDPDVGMQNMP
+607 FFTDPDIGMQNMP

-650 LKIKQ
+650 LKVKQ

-673 LELQYGTKINET
+673 LELQYGTKINEG

-694 KEEIVQQGKIQ
+694 KEELIQQGKIQ
-705 EQAQRAILEQQKAA
+705 EQAQRALIEQQKNA
-719 LGELDQITK
+719 LGNLDRRPQ
-728 TVIKPNN
+728 TVVNPND
-735 GQN
+735 GQE

>member
-1 MAKGKPL
+1 MAKDKPL
-8 TDIEV
+8 TELEV

-104 LNYVFNKDNDGFI
+104 LNYVFNKDNNGFI

-132 IAKIYWDTS
+132 VAKIYWDTS
-141 KKRERESYERL
+141 TKRERESYEKL
-152 SEDEYTMLLDED
+152 SEDEYTMLVDED
-164 GVTVKEHT
+164 GVEVKEHT
-172 EYDDENAIK
+172 EYEDESAKKQK
-181 EKENI
+181 EQYLE
-186 LKQIEES
+186 QITES
-193 GQPVDPMV
+193 GQPIDPMM
-201 LENINNTPIPMMH
+201 LEQVENAPIPMMH
-214 DVVIERVED
+214 DVVIERKET
-223 FGKVKIEAIPPE
+223 FGKVKVEAIPPE

-246 QDANFVAH
+246 EEANFVAH

-260 TQLVEAGFDSDK
+260 TQLIEAGFDHDK
-272 VYSLPADSQDRYNEE
+272 VYSLPADTQDKYNEE
-287 KITRYRNLDHD
+287 KITRFRNLDYD
-298 YNSDAGEASTDEIS
+298 YDSNAGEASTDEIS
-312 IFECYVRID
+312 IYECYIRID
-321 EEGDGVAKLR
+321 EEGDGIAKLR

-337 AEGYTILDDELCDSI
+337 TEGYTVLDNELCDSI

-360 MVPHR
+360 IVPHR

-423 TKGSPGQVM
+423 TKGAPGQVM

-438 TINNQAFPMLEYL
+438 TINSQAFPMLEYL

-563 NILQTQLKALELQ
+563 NILQTQLKGLELQ
-576 GSAAGPMVNLR
+576 GSPAGPMVNLR
-587 NIYNTLS
+587 NIYNTLT
-594 KIVENAGLKNPNS
+594 KIVENAGLKNPNA
-607 FFTDPDVGMQNMP
+607 FFTDPDIGQQQMP

-631 KVSQLQVQGENYR
+631 KVSKLQVEGENYR

-673 LELQYGTKINET
+673 LELQYGTKINEG

-694 KEEIVQQGKIQ
+694 KEELIQQGKIQ
-705 EQAQRAILEQQKAA
+705 EQAQRALIEQQKNA
-719 LGELDQITK
+719 LSNLDRRPQ
-728 TVIKPNN
+728 TVINPND
-735 GQN
+735 GQE

>member
-8 TDIEV
+8 TETEV
-13 GSIVSSEIK
+13 AAILQSEIHS
-22 ASLGYIG
+22 SLGYIG
-29 SDITEQRQ
+29 SDITNQRQ

-77 FAASDEIVKCEPVTA
+77 FAASDDVVRCDPVSA

-97 AKQASDY
+97 ARQATDY
-104 LNYVFNKDNDGFI
+104 LNYVFNKDNDGFVA
-117 TLYTLFKDALIQKNG
+117 LYTLFKDALIQKNG
-132 IAKIYWDTS
+132 IAKVYWDTS
-141 KKRERESYERL
+141 EKREQETYEKL
-152 SEDEYTMLLDED
+152 SDDEYTMLLDEED
-164 GVTVKEHT
+164 IEVKEHS
-172 EYDDENAIK
+172 EYADQKAIDAKQTMMEQTDDPLLME
-181 EKENI
+181 
-186 LKQIEES
+186 QIEDA
-193 GQPVDPMV
+193 PTPM
-201 LENINNTPIPMMH
+201 LH
-214 DVVIERVED
+214 DVVLIRKETY
-223 FGKVKIEAIPPE
+223 GKVKIETIPPE
-235 EFLIERRAKSI
+235 EFLIERRAKNL
-246 QDANFVAH
+246 QEANFLAH
-254 RTTVTR
+254 RTTQTR
-260 TQLVEAGFDSDK
+260 SDLIEAGFDEDTVNALPSDT
-272 VYSLPADSQDRYNEE
+272 ADKYNEE
-287 KITRYRNLDHD
+287 KVSRYRNLDYD
-298 YNSDAGEASTDEIS
+298 FSSNSGEASTDEITVY
-312 IFECYVRID
+312 ECYAKID
-321 EEGDGVAKLR
+321 AEGDGIAKLR

-337 AEGYTILDDELCDSI
+337 TGAYQVLDDELCDSI
-352 PFVSVTPI
+352 PFVSITPI

-365 FYGRSVSEMTEDLQL
+365 FFGRSVSEMTEDLQL

-438 TINNQAFPMLEYL
+438 TINQQAFPLLEYL

-476 ATGVNTIL
+476 ATGVNVIL
-484 SQAQMRVELIAR
+484 TQAQMRVELIAR

-507 LKMFE
+507 GKIFE
-512 LIVKHQDK
+512 LVVKHQDK

-526 RNNFVPFRPMEWR
+526 RNTFVPFRPMEWR
-539 NRCNI
+539 NRCNV
-544 SISVGLGTG
+544 SINVGLGTG

-576 GSAAGPMVNLR
+576 GTPAGPMVNLR

-594 KIVENAGLKNPNS
+594 KIVENAGLKNTGL
-607 FFTDPDVGMQNMP
+607 FFTDPDVGMQQMP

-631 KVSQLQVQGENYR
+631 KVSQLQVQGENMR
-644 KQIDSE
+644 KQMDSE
-650 LKIKQ
+650 IKIKE
-655 LEKDY
+655 LEKSY

-673 LELQYGTKINET
+673 LELQYGTKINEA
-685 ELRNNAMLA
+685 EIRRDAVLA
-694 KEEIVQQGKIQ
+694 REDLVQQGKIR
-705 EQAQRAILEQQKAA
+705 EQAQKTVDRQ
-719 LGELDQITK
+719 LDQRQQIMQNIT
-728 TVIKPNN
+728 N
-735 GQN
+735 GSKQTGE

>member
-1 MAKGKPL
+1 MTKGKPL
-8 TDIEV
+8 TDSELS
-13 GSIVSSEIK
+13 SILHSEISS
-22 ASLGYIG
+22 SLGYIG
-29 SDITEQRQ
+29 SDVTSQRQ

-77 FAASDEIVKCEPVTA
+77 FAASDDVVRCDPVTA

-97 AKQASDY
+97 ARQASDY
-104 LNYVFNKDNDGFI
+104 LNYVFNKDNDGFVA
-117 TLYTLFKDALIQKNG
+117 LYTLFKDALIQKNG

-141 KKRERESYERL
+141 QKQEQETYEKL
-152 SEDEYTMLLDED
+152 SEDEYIMLIDED
-164 GVTVKEHT
+164 GVEVKEHS
-172 EYDDENAIK
+172 EYADQDAITAKQKMMEQTDDPM
-181 EKENI
+181 
-186 LKQIEES
+186 LMQQIEDE
-193 GQPVDPMV
+193 PTPM
-201 LENINNTPIPMMH
+201 LH
-214 DVVIERVED
+214 DCVITRIETY
-223 FGKVKIEAIPPE
+223 GKVKIETIPPE
-235 EFLIERRAKSI
+235 EFLIERRAKSL
-246 QDANFVAH
+246 QDANFLAH

-260 TQLVEAGFDSDK
+260 TELIEAGFDADIVSRLPSD
-272 VYSLPADSQDRYNEE
+272 VADKYNEE
-287 KITRYRNLDHD
+287 KIARHRNLDYD
-298 YNSDAGEASTDEIS
+298 FDSNSGEASTDEIT
-312 IFECYVRID
+312 IFECYSRID
-321 EEGDGVAKLR
+321 VEGDGIAKLR
-331 KITLAG
+331 KVTIAG
-337 AEGYTILDDELCDSI
+337 TGGYEILDNELCDSI
-352 PFVSVTPI
+352 PFVSLTPI

-365 FYGRSVSEMTEDLQL
+365 FFGRSVSEMTEDLQL

-438 TINNQAFPMLEYL
+438 TINQQAFPLLEYL

-476 ATGVNTIL
+476 ATGVNVIL
-484 SQAQMRVELIAR
+484 TQAQMRVELIAR

-507 LKMFE
+507 TKIFE
-512 LIVKHQDK
+512 LVVKHQDK

-526 RNNFVPFRPMEWR
+526 RNTFVPFRPMEWR

-544 SISVGLGTG
+544 SINVGLGTG
-553 SRDQQLSILN
+553 SRDQQLAILN

-576 GSAAGPMVNLR
+576 GTPAGPMVNLR
-587 NIYNTLS
+587 NIYNTLA
-594 KIVENAGLKNPNS
+594 KIVENAGLKNAGL
-607 FFTDPDVGMQNMP
+607 FFTDPDVGMQQMP

-650 LKIKQ
+650 IRIKE
-655 LEKDY
+655 LEKGY

-673 LELQYGTKINET
+673 LELQYGTKINEA
-685 ELRNNAMLA
+685 EIRRDAALA
-694 KEEIVQQGKIQ
+694 KEDLVQQGKIR
-705 EQAQRAILEQQKAA
+705 EQAQKSIDKQ
-719 LGELDQITK
+719 LDQAQQIMQNVT
-728 TVIKPNN
+728 N
-735 GQN
+735 GQNQSK